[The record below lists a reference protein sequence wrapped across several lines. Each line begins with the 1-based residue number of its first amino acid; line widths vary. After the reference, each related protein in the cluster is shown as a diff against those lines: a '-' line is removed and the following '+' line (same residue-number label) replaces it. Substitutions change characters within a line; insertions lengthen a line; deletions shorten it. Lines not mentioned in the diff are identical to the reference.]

1 MVKRRLHKTKR
12 SGKKRSTRKMRGGAK
27 PPILPNPNPNLLAR
41 SFAIEQQI
49 AAARSNVTPLPSPV
63 SPKSSISSTSSIS
76 SLRSSLP
83 TVNTRSSTGNRNK
96 SIAVKYLTATGAPC
110 YTSKT
115 CGNLKCFKPT
125 GNERQESN
133 KGAPGTCQ

>member
-27 PPILPNPNPNLLAR
+27 PPILPNPNLLAR
-41 SFAIEQQI
+41 SFAIEEQI
-49 AAARSNVTPLPSPV
+49 AAARSIPIVTPPPSPV
-63 SPKSSISSTSSIS
+63 SPKSSTSSIS
-76 SLRSSLP
+76 SSGSSSP
-83 TVNTRSSTGNRNK
+83 TVNTRSSTGNSRK

-133 KGAPGTCQ
+133 K